1 MKIPARIQST
11 IDLLDAI
18 FGSFEAPADKI
29 MTSFFRE
36 RRFIGSGDRRA
47 IAELTYAILRDY
59 FKLTWFHKTDS
70 ARLLVI
76 VYLVVIEKKS
86 LNSLESLFVNE
97 IFCPGPLTSTE
108 IKIIR
113 SLKPDSELPLWAE
126 YNVPEDIIPY
136 LEESFPSTFKNELL
150 ALNKQAP
157 LDLRINL
164 LKNTREAVLKKLT
177 KDQIE
182 AKPTPLSPIGIRL
195 DKRRPLPDHPL
206 WKDGSIEVQDEGSQL
221 IALLCKAGPGMSVLD
236 YCAGAGG
243 KSLAIAATMQ
253 NKGRLVLSDILEWR
267 LKRAQERLKRA
278 GIHNYECRLVTD
290 KTWLKRQE
298 KRFDRVL
305 VDAPCSG
312 TGTWRRNPDLKM
324 KFTKQDLFE
333 LLQKQEEILSKAS
346 KFVKPNGLLIY
357 ATCSLLQAENHQQIK
372 KFLNHH
378 TDFKLIPIGKIWKE
392 IIVSPCP
399 TQDEMLQLSTF
410 HHDTDGFF
418 VSVLERKAFNPQIR
432 EDSQIAALDIA

>member
-11 IDLLDAI
+11 IDLLDII
-18 FGSFEAPADKI
+18 FRSPEIPADKV

-36 RRFIGSGDRRA
+36 RRFIGGGDRRA

-59 FKLTWFHKTDS
+59 FKLNWFFKTDS

-76 VYLVVIEKKS
+76 VYLTVIEKKS
-86 LNSLESLFVNE
+86 LSSLESLFVNE
-97 IFCPGPLTSTE
+97 IFCPSPLTSAE
-108 IKIIR
+108 IKIIKT
-113 SLKPDSELPLWAE
+113 LKPDKSLPLWAE

-136 LEESFPSTFKNELL
+136 LEESFPSTFKDELL

-157 LDLRINL
+157 FDLRVNT
-164 LKNTREAVLKKLT
+164 LKNSLTIVLKQFER
-177 KDQIE
+177 DQIE

-195 DKRRPLPDHPL
+195 VKRRPLPDYPL

-221 IALLCKAGPGMSVLD
+221 IALLCKAEPGMSVLD

-243 KSLAIAATMQ
+243 KSLAIAARMQ
-253 NKGRLVLSDILEWR
+253 NKGHLVLSDILEWR

-290 KTWLKRQE
+290 KHWFKRQE

-324 KFTKQDLFE
+324 KFTKQDLLE
-333 LLQKQEEILSKAS
+333 LTQKQEEILNKAS
-346 KFVKPNGLLIY
+346 KFVKPKGLLIY
-357 ATCSLLQAENHQQIK
+357 ATCSLLQVENHQQIK
-372 KFLNHH
+372 NFLNHH
-378 TDFKLIPIGKIWKE
+378 PDFGLIPIEKIWKE
-392 IIVSPCP
+392 TIESSCP
-399 TQDEMLQLSTF
+399 TQDDMLQLSTF
-410 HHDTDGFF
+410 LHQTDGFF
-418 VSVLERKAFNPQIR
+418 VSVLERKASV
-432 EDSQIAALDIA
+432 DL